1 MLCLGK
7 GDIELNLQING
18 INWGMSYENR
28 TPANK
33 ICNMILLY
41 GYVTNPMLVETFN
54 LTLQTVTCYTQQ
66 LRQSKIIVPGGKAP
80 STGGKPPTKYIL
92 NKDYTHSLGI
102 DITDHNVTFLIM
114 DFMCNVV
121 AQKEIA
127 IPFSYSKEYFAKVAQ
142 SAKEFIKAQGSEE
155 VLNSYVGVSVPG
167 IVSGNYV
174 SRSHILG
181 LSDVDFSPL
190 GEYLNAKIILVND
203 SNAGALSEA
212 FTTKERNF
220 IYLSLSHT
228 VGGGIVASGFLM
240 QGKNNRSGEVG
251 HLTLVPYG
259 RSCYCGK
266 DGCVDPYLCEQ
277 ALLKNDFASLDE
289 LFECFNAGP
298 SHGDALQ
305 TERFKKA
312 ENNLKTYL
320 KYLGMLLD
328 NLSMLCDTP
337 IILGGSIGPYLKPF
351 LSEINKRAIK
361 RSLFDD
367 VAPIASGSIE
377 KHPSAFGA
385 ALICVTQTIADFQV
399 EPENSDKNTL

>member
-1 MLCLGK
+1 M
-7 GDIELNLQING
+7 NLQING

-66 LRQSKIIVPGGKAP
+66 LRQNQIIVPGGKAP

-102 DITDHNVTFLIM
+102 DITDHNVTFLLM

-121 AQKEIA
+121 AQDELQL
-127 IPFSYSKEYFAKVAQ
+127 PFSYSKEYFAQIAQ
-142 SAKEFIKAQGSEE
+142 SAKAFVKAQGSLDK
-155 VLNSYVGVSVPG
+155 LNNYVGVSVPG

-174 SRSHILG
+174 TRSHILG

-190 GEYLNAKIILVND
+190 GEYLGAKIILVND

-240 QGKNNRSGEVG
+240 QGKNNRSGEIG
-251 HLTLVPYG
+251 HVTLVPYG

-277 ALLKNDFASLDE
+277 ALLKNDFESLEE
-289 LFECFNAGP
+289 LFNVFNAGP
-298 SHGDALQ
+298 YNGDLAHSEKFQ
-305 TERFKKA
+305 KA
-312 ENNLKTYL
+312 EQALKTYL

-337 IILGGSIGPYLKPF
+337 IILGGSIGPFLKPF
-351 LSEINKRAIK
+351 LPEINKRAVK
-361 RSLFDD
+361 RSLFADI
-367 VAPIASGSIE
+367 APIASGSIE

-399 EPENSDKNTL
+399 EPENNEKPAS